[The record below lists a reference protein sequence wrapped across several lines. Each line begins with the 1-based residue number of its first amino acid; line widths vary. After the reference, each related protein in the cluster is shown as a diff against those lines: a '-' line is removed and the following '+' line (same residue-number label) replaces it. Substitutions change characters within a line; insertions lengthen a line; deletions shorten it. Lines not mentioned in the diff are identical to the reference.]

1 MEPPTRTESSRLVN
15 PRDGHA
21 DGSLRL
27 KRYRQ
32 HRHPIARHL
41 HHHLPP
47 APHHPGTLSTSITGI
62 SWHRHRRHPITPAL
76 VAPSPSAPGNPD
88 TTTPPSSP
96 ASATLYP
103 THPHSRYWL
112 PHHARHL
119 HHSPSPRMPAPLSLS
134 HPEASD
140 PIPRDPQAPV
150 TSRSG
155 QLPLSPASPSTCMAS
170 TSVPPTPAPSAYT
183 NISTFADPKVAP
195 TVRVPAPLSPTP
207 AAPFKRN
214 LCANPAPPSGVR
226 LAEYRRPSV
235 THPQRWCDGDGPGSA
250 ESSVA
255 VHPDGGARLRTPVRQ
270 RDTPVAGLGRAHSGP
285 RSGVTP
291 ASHGQD
297 WCFEGRWR
305 SATGSPRQ
313 LLGGPDRGSGSRP
326 RAPSPGRGRL
336 QARRQLSIACTLCCI
351 FMIGEV
357 IGGYLAHSLAIM
369 TDAAHLLTD
378 IGSMSVS
385 LFSLWVST
393 RPPTKIMSFGWHRS
407 ETLGAL
413 ASVLS
418 IWVVTGA
425 LVYLAAARII
435 SNDYEI
441 EARAMLATSASAVG
455 VNLVM
460 AYILHQSPVSHG
472 HGHSTGGYEQLESTG
487 GCLPSH
493 VPLPGSTSVR
503 AAFVHV
509 VGDLLQS
516 ISVLVAA
523 TIIYFKP
530 QCKIADPISTLFFSV
545 FVLGS
550 TFTILRDVFRVLME
564 GTPRDL
570 EFDAVK
576 EMLLA
581 VNGVKGVHDLHL
593 WALTLSHHTMSVHV
607 AVDTSADPEMVLHE
621 ATTQLQSR
629 FGFASCTV
637 QVERYQEEMMG
648 CQHCKDPCA

>member
-1 MEPPTRTESSRLVN
+1 MGT
-15 PRDGHA
+15 A
-21 DGSLRL
+21 
-27 KRYRQ
+27 
-32 HRHPIARHL
+32 
-41 HHHLPP
+41 P
-47 APHHPGTLSTSITGI
+47 APPRAPWLCIPTGAPGCGPRCGSGTRRWRGSGGHTAGPAPGSR
-62 SWHRHRRHPITPAL
+62 RHRTGKTGALRVDGARPPGAPGSSWGGRTGVL
-76 VAPSPSAPGNPD
+76 VAGTAG
-88 TTTPPSSP
+88 
-96 ASATLYP
+96 
-103 THPHSRYWL
+103 
-112 PHHARHL
+112 
-119 HHSPSPRMPAPLSLS
+119 
-134 HPEASD
+134 
-140 PIPRDPQAPV
+140 V
-150 TSRSG
+150 
-155 QLPLSPASPSTCMAS
+155 
-170 TSVPPTPAPSAYT
+170 TPAPSL
-183 NISTFADPKVAP
+183 FAGSQDTLTQPGPPALAP
-195 TVRVPAPLSPTP
+195 HCRCS
-207 AAPFKRN
+207 
-214 LCANPAPPSGVR
+214 
-226 LAEYRRPSV
+226 
-235 THPQRWCDGDGPGSA
+235 
-250 ESSVA
+250 
-255 VHPDGGARLRTPVRQ
+255 
-270 RDTPVAGLGRAHSGP
+270 
-285 RSGVTP
+285 
-291 ASHGQD
+291 
-297 WCFEGRWR
+297 
-305 SATGSPRQ
+305 
-313 LLGGPDRGSGSRP
+313 P

-357 IGGYLAHSLAIM
+357 I
-369 TDAAHLLTD
+369 
-378 IGSMSVS
+378 
-385 LFSLWVST
+385 
-393 RPPTKIMSFGWHRS
+393 

-455 VNLVM
+455 VNL
-460 AYILHQSPVSHG
+460 
-472 HGHSTGGYEQLESTG
+472 STG
-487 GCLPSH
+487 GCL
-493 VPLPGSTSVR
+493 VR

-593 WALTLSHHTMSVHV
+593 WALTLSHHTI
-607 AVDTSADPEMVLHE
+607 ADPEMVLHE